1 MISDHFTLDFK
12 SYHNND
18 EPVIIMTTLIF
29 LGKAWRT
36 GTATAPLVNTKRP
49 KRPKPLVW
57 TGNLEVSFVLV
68 LIIMPLLVM
77 VMMRNDDDDD
87 DDDNV

>member
-1 MISDHFTLDFK
+1 M
-12 SYHNND
+12 
-18 EPVIIMTTLIF
+18 
-29 LGKAWRT
+29 
-36 GTATAPLVNTKRP
+36 NTKRP

-87 DDDNV
+87 DDDVRGVEKRTLPFVAQAVVGAPGLAWNSR